1 VDKTAGNG
9 EISSAPEVTARLL
22 RQYHLRG
29 DSSARDRLVE
39 LYMPLVGS
47 VAKRYARGGEDYE
60 DLVQV
65 GSIGLMKAIDRF
77 DLNRGSELASFAV
90 PTISGEIK
98 RHLRDRGETVRLPR
112 GLAELRGR
120 VGGAREDLTARLG
133 REPSAAELASEL
145 DADEDAVT
153 NVLSA
158 LRGVAASEPD
168 PDAAVASDAPE
179 DRLALM
185 EAFDLL
191 DERERRIVYMRFV
204 QDLDP
209 DEIARELGISKRH
222 LSRQT
227 RAALEKLRR
236 GLEGGQ
242 PEAPQPKLAE
252 MEPVTAYLD
261 RPYHIVVVRND
272 DGWVASVEELPGC
285 EAHAATSDEAMQA
298 IHGAMETWIAEALE
312 QGREVPEP
320 RGASTYSGRLMLRM
334 PHSLHAELARAAERD
349 EVSLNQFITSSLAS
363 VVGWRRMNGE
373 VQTDPLPAEPA
384 EQAAPA
390 RGRRRLLLLNA
401 VLLGIVGIA
410 AVVLLVVALT
420 QGS

>member
-1 VDKTAGNG
+1 V
-9 EISSAPEVTARLL
+9 
-22 RQYHLRG
+22 
-29 DSSARDRLVE
+29 
-39 LYMPLVGS
+39 
-47 VAKRYARGGEDYE
+47 E
-60 DLVQV
+60 DLEQV
-65 GSIGLMKAIDRF
+65 ACMALVRAAQKF
-77 DLNRGSELASFAV
+77 DVDQNRDFLTYAV

-133 REPSAAELASEL
+133 REPSAAELASEVG
-145 DADEDAVT
+145 ADEAAVT

-158 LRGVAASEPD
+158 LRGTSSSEPD
-168 PDAAVASDAPE
+168 LELAVTSGSPE

-185 EAFDLL
+185 EAFDVL

-242 PEAPQPKLAE
+242 VDAPQPKLARV
-252 MEPVTAYLD
+252 EPVTTYLD
-261 RPYHIVVVRND
+261 RPYHIVVVRNGE
-272 DGWVASVEELPGC
+272 GWVASVEELPGC
-285 EAHAATSDEAMQA
+285 EVHAASAEEATQA
-298 IHGAMETWIAEALE
+298 IHGAMEEWIADALE

-320 RGASTYSGRLMLRM
+320 RGAASYSGRLMLRM

-373 VQTDPLPAEPA
+373 VPAEPPAEPA
-384 EQAAPA
+384 EPAAPA

-410 AVVLLVVALT
+410 AVALLIVALT

>member
-1 VDKTAGNG
+1 VDKTAANG

-22 RQYHLRG
+22 RAYHLKG
-29 DSSARDRLVE
+29 DTSARDRLIE

-47 VAKRYARGGEDYE
+47 VAKRYARAGEDYE

-77 DLNRGSELASFAV
+77 DLSRGSELASFAV

-145 DADEDAVT
+145 GADEAAVT

-158 LRGVAASEPD
+158 LRGTASPDLDPEIAAAGS
-168 PDAAVASDAPE
+168 APE

-185 EAFDLL
+185 EAFDGL

-204 QDLDP
+204 QDLDQ

-236 GLEGGQ
+236 GLEGGHVDT
-242 PEAPQPKLAE
+242 PQPKLAA
-252 MEPVTAYLD
+252 MESVTPYLD
-261 RPYHIVVVRND
+261 RPYHLVVVRSG
-272 DGWVASVEELPGC
+272 DGWIAQVEELPGC
-285 EAHAATSDEAMQA
+285 EVRAATAEEATQA
-298 IHGAMETWIAEALE
+298 IHGAMEAWIAEALE

-320 RGASTYSGRLMLRM
+320 RGASSYSGRLMLRM

-373 VQTDPLPAEPA
+373 VPAEPVA
-384 EQAAPA
+384 EPVEQPAPA
-390 RGRRRLLLLNA
+390 RGRRRLLMLNA
-401 VLLGIVGIA
+401 VLLGLVLVA
-410 AVVLLVVALT
+410 ALVLVVVALS